1 MVLAEGLE
9 VMKRVHDKHQVVGIS
24 TMEEVI
30 SSSKIRESK
39 THSFASIFLLVRSR
53 LLLWSYM
60 T

>member
-9 VMKRVHDKHQVVGIS
+9 VMKTVDDKQQVVDIYA
-24 TMEEVI
+24 MEVVI
-30 SSSKIRESK
+30 RSSKIRESK